1 VAIRPAA
8 PPQQQRV
15 STKTDTIKLP
25 PRPARRGLRR
35 VFALLLAL
43 IGLCGLAFAGYEAR
57 GQLTPR
63 TFTATQQ
70 ARIKA
75 WEVAKRWRTMPK
87 WRIFPAIINYQLVTD
102 APDKAGTLRLS
113 AHRLAI
119 APQASCADGL
129 GNGKLTSV
137 LSGQGC
143 EAVLRSTYTDAT
155 TSLVLTAGIAV
166 LKDNDGAQAAAKYLA
181 SAGDPGTSFKSSQL
195 VLRPFRVFG
204 SSAASFGYAQRQ
216 LSWVATAGPYL
227 VMTTV
232 AYADGRPRVRVGGD
246 HYAFQE
252 MVSLARGVAEHI
264 AAPLGQTPPTPRCPG
279 VPSC

>member
-1 VAIRPAA
+1 M
-8 PPQQQRV
+8 
-15 STKTDTIKLP
+15 
-25 PRPARRGLRR
+25 
-35 VFALLLAL
+35 FALLLAL
-43 IGLCGLAFAGYEAR
+43 IGVCGLAFAGYEVR

-63 TFTATQQ
+63 TFTAAQQ
-70 ARIKA
+70 ERIQA

-87 WRIFPAIINYQLVTD
+87 WRIFPAMINYQLVTN

-113 AHRLAI
+113 ARRLAI
-119 APQASCADGL
+119 APQASCAEAL

-137 LSGQGC
+137 LSGKGC
-143 EAVLRSTYTDAT
+143 EAVLRSTYADAT
-155 TSLVLTAGIAV
+155 NSLVLTAGIAV
-166 LKDNDGAQAAAKYLA
+166 LKDRDGAQSAAKYLTGGVNA
-181 SAGDPGTSFKSSQL
+181 GTSFKSNQL

-204 SSAASFGYAQRQ
+204 SSATAFGYAQRQ

-232 AYADGRPRVRVGGD
+232 AYSDGRPRVRVGGD